1 MKTSAESPAPAPGWW
16 LTLPDG
22 RIRIRITV
30 VPGASRTGLADIR
43 PDSLRVRV
51 AAAPEK
57 GKANDELIDW
67 LADQLDIRKSAL
79 SLETG
84 ATSRKKT
91 ILAPA
96 ECREAVEALAKT
108 GNAN

>member
-1 MKTSAESPAPAPGWW
+1 MSAGWW
-16 LTLPDG
+16 VALPDG
-22 RIRIRITV
+22 RIRIRITA

-43 PDSLRVRV
+43 PDSLRVRL

-67 LADQLDIRKSAL
+67 LADQLGIRKSAL

-91 ILAPA
+91 VIVPA
-96 ECREAVEALAKT
+96 ECRPSIEKWEPRPI
-108 GNAN
+108 